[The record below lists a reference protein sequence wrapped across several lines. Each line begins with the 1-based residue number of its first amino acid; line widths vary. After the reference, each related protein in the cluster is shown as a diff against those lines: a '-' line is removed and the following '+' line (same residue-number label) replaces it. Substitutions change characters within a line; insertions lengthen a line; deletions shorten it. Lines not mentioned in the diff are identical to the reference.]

1 MAEPAVRYMTLA
13 EFPRWEDGTDTRYE
27 LIGGVPTAMAPP
39 ARAHGVMCARLA
51 GLLDAGLRSR
61 RPCMTQV
68 EAGIVP
74 AGRDDTFYVADLA
87 VTCSPYRRG
96 EQIANDPILVVE
108 ILSPST
114 ERHDRQT
121 KVPAYREIGSVNEI
135 LIVDSQSIYAEIL
148 RREGDRW
155 ITELVRGASAQLRL
169 SSVDLRIPMADLY
182 EGLDV

>member
-1 MAEPAVRYMTLA
+1 
-13 EFPRWEDGTDTRYE
+13 
-27 LIGGVPTAMAPP
+27 
-39 ARAHGVMCARLA
+39 
-51 GLLDAGLRSR
+51 
-61 RPCMTQV
+61 MTQV

-114 ERHDRQT
+114 EKHDRQT